1 MEELNILH
9 KIDNKNKLSDYKNR
23 KNEKNKDLALFIN
36 KNFSKLTSKEKQ
48 IFVLK
53 CLNETEIN
61 NILLKFELE
70 NLSLKKITDFKEY
83 IKCAHQLLNRYQST
97 AGGFLIEDN
106 EWILH
111 TTKSIDY
118 EIKKNQVVFENSV
131 AIANIRDYD
140 TINFLKKILSLLKKL
155 GDNVNVSEEFI
166 KSKKDGVVWILFKCE
181 FSQ

>member
-1 MEELNILH
+1 MEKLNILQ
-9 KIDNKNKLSDYKNR
+9 KIDNKNELSNYKK
-23 KNEKNKDLALFIN
+23 KNTEKNNELALFISE
-36 KNFSKLTSKEKQ
+36 NFNKLTFKEKK

-53 CLNETEIN
+53 CLNETKVN

-70 NLSLKKITDFKEY
+70 NLNVKKINNFNKY
-83 IKCAHQLLNRYQST
+83 IKIAHKLLNRYQSR

-111 TTKSIDY
+111 TSESSDY
-118 EIKKNQVVFENSV
+118 EIKQNQIVFENSV

-140 TINFLKKILSLLKKL
+140 TINFLKKILSLLKRL
-155 GDNVNVSEEFI
+155 SDNVIVSEEFI

-181 FSQ
+181 FN